1 MMPLRCNDQ
10 SFRWIDITYY
20 QRQEHFAGA
29 VTSLLLRLTAYCS
42 STKACYHLSERLRK
56 LLMRQVTAFQ
66 EDYQPR
72 SGNLVVE
79 TLAISQGNLPI
90 VFTPEQERGLRD

>member
-1 MMPLRCNDQ
+1 MPLRCNDQ

-20 QRQEHFAGA
+20 QRHECFAGA
-29 VTSLLLRLTAYCS
+29 GNIAPAPANCLLLLY
-42 STKACYHLSERLRK
+42 KACYHVNERLRK
-56 LLMRQVTAFQ
+56 LFVRQVTARL
-66 EDYQPR
+66 ENYKPR
-72 SGNLVVE
+72 SGNLLVE